1 MGNRKI
7 LITIPT
13 ELLKTLD
20 TYARKEFKGNR
31 SMAIYKILKTFF
43 EPKEE
48 EHAKT

>member
-1 MGNRKI
+1 MRNRKV
-7 LITIPT
+7 LINLPDDV
-13 ELLKTLD
+13 LKTLD

-48 EHAKT
+48 EHAVS